1 VRILYLTDLSD
12 IHGAE
17 ANLLDLLANL
27 DHEQHA
33 TFVGLP
39 AAGRLTYQLAGTPTK
54 FFLLPFP
61 QVGER
66 GFTMRHWWQAMRSAT
81 PLADYINQHRID
93 LVHSMTTA
101 SHLVGGLAA
110 KKARVPAIWHARR
123 VRPLNRVRNLVEST
137 ASRIIAP
144 WDCVRDALID
154 QGVGE
159 AKIVRINDGVDPHG
173 VVPHTGH
180 TLPERAALPKG
191 TFVFGCVGNTS
202 PTTEWPAYSIAA
214 HFVAREAAHARF
226 WTVGSV
232 DEFTAAPPAE
242 LLHLG
247 ERDDLRDLYPALNCV
262 VASTSDEQS
271 ARIALEAMCA
281 GRPVIATEV
290 GAHREALRGAGAL
303 VAARD
308 AKTLTRAML
317 KLLRNPELLRK
328 MSDAG
333 RRKAAKEFGI
343 RKHVEALLCLYKEV
357 GLRS

>member
-1 VRILYLTDLSD
+1 MRILYLTDLSD

-191 TFVFGCVGNTS
+191 TFVFAMV
-202 PTTEWPAYSIAA
+202 AYDSRTCGIET
-214 HFVAREAAHARF
+214 FSEAASEDAPATEFWWAGSSHVKPSSRF
-226 WTVGSV
+226 HP
-232 DEFTAAPPAE
+232 FTA
-242 LLHLG
+242 LG
-247 ERDDLRDLYPALNCV
+247 ERNDLRDVYHAADCIVIP
-262 VASTSDEQS
+262 TRKEQS
-271 ARIALEAMCA
+271 GRLALEAMCA

-290 GAHREALRGAGAL
+290 GANREALRGAGAL
-303 VAARD
+303 VPPDHGQALFD
-308 AKTLTRAML
+308 MMMK
-317 KLLRNPELLRK
+317 LRNNRELLRK
-328 MSDAG
+328 MGAAS
-333 RRKAAKEFGI
+333 RRRAAKEFGM
-343 RKHVEALLCLYKEV
+343 RRHAEQTLELYRSLLTEH
-357 GLRS
+357 